1 MWPSQVGNHEIL
13 YTYTNGFEKLALWA
27 MTISSLVHR
36 CNYCNSH
43 HPNPQESL
51 MLTEV
56 VRLRT
61 MNMLGR
67 EKHYT
72 VLWEVYF

>member
-1 MWPSQVGNHEIL
+1 MGHNEIL

-27 MTISSLVHR
+27 MTISSLVRRYNHH
-36 CNYCNSH
+36 NSQ

-51 MLTEV
+51 QPTEV
-56 VRLRT
+56 VRLQA

-72 VLWEVYF
+72 VL